1 MMSIQNLIKQYP
13 KTMALKGV
21 DVSIPRGKI
30 TGLVGPNGSGK
41 TTLIQCILEH
51 ISYEGEVRW
60 NSNDPSIFFIPDEN
74 ILPDLLSGYEYLI
87 FIENI
92 YGIKNNALKQDLLER
107 YDMVHDK
114 DKMIQSYSY
123 GMKKKIQLIAALM
136 VAPDVL
142 ILDEIFRGLDIEAIL
157 NTKQLLVEFAL
168 NGGTILLSSHD
179 ILAVE
184 QMTAHIVLL
193 IKGDVKAQGS
203 PAQLCDVHAKES
215 LEEVFVFLN
224 A

>member
-1 MMSIQNLIKQYP
+1 
-13 KTMALKGV
+13 
-21 DVSIPRGKI
+21 
-30 TGLVGPNGSGK
+30 
-41 TTLIQCILEH
+41 
-51 ISYEGEVRW
+51 
-60 NSNDPSIFFIPDEN
+60 
-74 ILPDLLSGYEYLI
+74 
-87 FIENI
+87 
-92 YGIKNNALKQDLLER
+92 
-107 YDMVHDK
+107 
-114 DKMIQSYSY
+114 
-123 GMKKKIQLIAALM
+123 M

-184 QMTAHIVLL
+184 QMSAHIVLL

>member
-1 MMSIQNLIKQYP
+1 M
-13 KTMALKGV
+13 
-21 DVSIPRGKI
+21 
-30 TGLVGPNGSGK
+30 
-41 TTLIQCILEH
+41 
-51 ISYEGEVRW
+51 
-60 NSNDPSIFFIPDEN
+60 
-74 ILPDLLSGYEYLI
+74 LSGYEYLI

-184 QMTAHIVLL
+184 QMSAHIVLL